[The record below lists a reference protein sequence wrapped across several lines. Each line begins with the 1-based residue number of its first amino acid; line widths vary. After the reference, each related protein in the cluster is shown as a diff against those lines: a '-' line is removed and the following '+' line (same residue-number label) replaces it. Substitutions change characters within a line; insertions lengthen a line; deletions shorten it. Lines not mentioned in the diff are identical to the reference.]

1 MVKKNNK
8 VLYISIVSISIIV
21 IGIVIWGFL
30 TNWKYWNH
38 KNIPDQPVLP
48 TYKSNVKIAKGVKI
62 DINEPVK
69 KGFKIGQEIQI
80 GSGKKSEIRTIVGFG
95 SLILDSPLKYDHPK
109 GTTIKVIKQ
118 TPTDKFSTKYCETY
132 NKNGDCQKCFLNL
145 PSKNGICVPSDTC
158 KTENN
163 CKTCNK
169 IGTKCETCKSGYI
182 PVNDGKC
189 CIQRKVYVS
198 QEDGHN
204 ILKCCDKELCGDNKC
219 CSDTNKTCAIHANG
233 NHNVCCEGNFA
244 SQHSCCGKDQILD
257 KHGVCCDKEKIDNN
271 GACCSFDIV
280 SINGEGNK
288 ICRKKCNDSTKIC
301 NLDQQCSVDG
311 QSCTTIGCN
320 IDSVTKEF
328 KANYIDGDN
337 ADNKE
342 NCKLKGDKLDVDNI
356 KFEKTTCKYPVY
368 KYHNNNNY
376 QFLYLNN
383 SYSRYNHIKDGTYTH
398 STQQTNGSCKSS
410 DCSGTFQNHTC
421 QTKNLVPI
429 KNKNIC
435 PYEDKDRCC
444 INENGNYTGQVCP
457 FNNKCNMDD
466 GSIYP
471 LGNCVDKDTKCTGV
485 TIPELDSPK
494 ACIHGEI
501 QGKLYYKSCWCKCKP
516 GYYGTFCGYKL
527 QDYQYLK
534 DVLKQDS
541 VSDISIDGS
550 GVKIGSILPNK
561 WYVIEFTSGLHDF
574 FYTRSGRNIL

>member
-1 MVKKNNK
+1 MIKKNNK

-109 GTTIKVIKQ
+109 GTVIKVIKQ

-132 NKNGDCQKCFLNL
+132 NKNGDCQKCFFNL

-204 ILKCCDKELCGDNKC
+204 ILKCCDKELCGDGDNKVC
-219 CSDTNKTCAIHANG
+219 CGEKKCATQPNG
-233 NHNVCCEGNFA
+233 NHLCCEGNFA
-244 SQHSCCGKDQILD
+244 SNNNCCGNDQILD

-271 GACCSFDIV
+271 
-280 SINGEGNK
+280 K
-288 ICRKKCNDSTKIC
+288 ICCKSNLLSGECKVKCGDSSYCYSDKQC
-301 NLDQQCSVDG
+301 NGNACVSKDCRFENE
-311 QSCTTIGCN
+311 IY
-320 IDSVTKEF
+320 VTK
-328 KANYIDGDN
+328 YPGDN
-337 ADNKE
+337 SYNIE
-342 NCKLKGDKLDVDNI
+342 NCKLKVDGKTINNRVCSYPLYEYNDKYRKN
-356 KFEKTTCKYPVY
+356 KK
-368 KYHNNNNY
+368 
-376 QFLYLNN
+376 FLYTIEDN
-383 SYSRYNHIKDGTYTH
+383 SSINSNLKTGV
-398 STQQTNGSCKSS
+398 QQTANHSCNIS
-410 DCSGTFQNHTC
+410 DINTENCDSVKGQICS
-421 QTKNLVPI
+421 KKKDAKILSDDE
-429 KNKNIC
+429 NIC
-435 PYEDKDRCC
+435 PYEDNARCC
-444 INENGNYTGQVCP
+444 KVRTFNKDTNTWSYGKYTGQVCGI
-457 FNNKCNMDD
+457 NEYCIQDINLSN
-466 GSIYP
+466 GAR
-471 LGNCVDKDTKCTGV
+471 LGTCYKKYCKQENESSSTNHLDCSNYNCGDERC
-485 TIPELDSPK
+485 
-494 ACIHGEI
+494 
-501 QGKLYYKSCWCKCKP
+501 
-516 GYYGTFCGYKL
+516 YGTPVCKKTSDNGISYSYCGCEPP
-527 QDYQYLK
+527 DYP
-534 DVLKQDS
+534 
-541 VSDISIDGS
+541 ICR
-550 GVKIGSILPNK
+550 
-561 WYVIEFTSGLHDF
+561 E
-574 FYTRSGRNIL
+574 